1 MEQPQ
6 INTDA
11 FEISLTLNAATVNVI
26 LAALGAQPH
35 DAVRQTIDL
44 IVSQAQP
51 QFETQFQVEVEKVEV
66 GSE

>member
-11 FEISLTLNAATVNVI
+11 FDISLDLNAATVNVI
-26 LAALGAQPH
+26 LTALGAQPH
-35 DAVRQTIDL
+35 DAVRQTIDI

-51 QFETQFQVEVEKVEV
+51 QFETKFQAELEKLEVNE
-66 GSE
+66 

>member
-11 FEISLTLNAATVNVI
+11 FDISLNLNAATVNVI

-35 DAVRQTIDL
+35 DTVRQTIDL

-51 QFETQFQVEVEKVEV
+51 QFETKFQAELEKLEVNE
-66 GSE
+66 